1 MTSAGPGPPCIAHR
15 RNADGARAGLGSGKP
30 VLYIESM
37 SSFRKAEVRPPAVA
51 SLFYPGDA
59 RALAEEVSSYLD
71 QTEETPL
78 APGFPKA
85 VIVPHAGFIYSGPVA
100 ASAYD
105 LLRPARGI
113 VTRVVI
119 LGPCHRVPVHGLAL
133 PRAKAFD
140 TPLGRIPLDEEAI
153 ASIRGLPQVVESAAT
168 HAEEHALEVQLPFL
182 QRVLG
187 GFSLVPLVVGDAA
200 PEKVADALERIW
212 GGTETLIV
220 ISSDLSHYHSY
231 ESARRI
237 DGATVRAILG
247 FDAGISHEQACGATP
262 VAGMLIA
269 AKRKGAGD
277 KSRVV
282 GYASFALASEG
293 PRYGAEHGRKLLQIA
308 RQSISAALGARGEPG
323 AAEESWL
330 RESRASFVTLMLGD
344 ELRGCVGALEA
355 QRPLAQDV
363 AENARAAAFEDAR
376 FKPLTPDE
384 FGRIDIEVSLLS
396 TPKRLAFEHHAELI
410 GRLRPGV
417 DGIIL
422 EQDEEGKRATFLPQV
437 WEGLPD
443 PEQFIAQLRHKA
455 GIAQNTDIRRCRVKR
470 YTVLKWREAELPR

>member
-1 MTSAGPGPPCIAHR
+1 
-15 RNADGARAGLGSGKP
+15 
-30 VLYIESM
+30 VLYIEGM
-37 SSFRKAEVRPPAVA
+37 NLFRNPEVRPPAVA

-59 RALAEEVSSYLD
+59 RTLAEEVSSYLD
-71 QTEETPL
+71 QTQGAPL

-105 LLRPARGI
+105 RLRPARGI
-113 VTRVVI
+113 VKRVVI
-119 LGPCHRVPVHGLAL
+119 LGPCHRVPVNGLAL
-133 PRAKAFD
+133 PRASAFD

-182 QRVLG
+182 QGVLG
-187 GFSLVPLVVGDAA
+187 EFSLVPLVVGDAA
-200 PEKVADALERIW
+200 PEKVAEVLERLW

-220 ISSDLSHYHSY
+220 ISSDLSHYHPY
-231 ESARRI
+231 EKACEI
-237 DGATVRAILG
+237 DGGTVRAILG
-247 FDAGISHEQACGATP
+247 FEAGICHEQACGATP

-269 AKRKGAGD
+269 AKRKGLAAELLDCRNSGDTAGD

-282 GYASFALASEG
+282 GYASFALASES

-308 RQSISAALGARGEPG
+308 RQSISAVLGAGGKPG
-323 AAEESWL
+323 APLPEEFWL
-330 RESRASFVTLMLGD
+330 RETRASFVTLMQGD

-363 AENARAAAFEDAR
+363 AENARAAAFEDTR
-376 FKPLTPDE
+376 FRPLTPDE
-384 FGRIDIEVSLLS
+384 FGHTDIEVSLLS
-396 TPKRLAFEHHAELI
+396 TPKRLPFEHHAELI
-410 GRLRPGV
+410 ARLRPGV

-422 EQDEEGKRATFLPQV
+422 EQAEEGKRATFLPQV

-443 PEQFIAQLRHKA
+443 PEQFIAHLKRKA
-455 GIAQNTDIRRCRVKR
+455 EIAPDTDMRRCQVKR
-470 YTVLKWREAELPR
+470 YTVLKWREAEFRQ

>member
-1 MTSAGPGPPCIAHR
+1 M
-15 RNADGARAGLGSGKP
+15 
-30 VLYIESM
+30 LYIEGM
-37 SSFRKAEVRPPAVA
+37 SFFRNPEVRPPAVA

-71 QTEETPL
+71 RTQEAPL

-85 VIVPHAGFIYSGPVA
+85 LIVPHAGFIYSGPVA

-105 LLRPARGI
+105 RLRPARGI
-113 VTRVVI
+113 VRRVVI

-140 TPLGRIPLDEEAI
+140 TPLGRIPLDEETL
-153 ASIRGLPQVVESAAT
+153 ASIRSMPQVVESAAT

-187 GFSLVPLVVGDAA
+187 EFSLVPLVVGDAA
-200 PEKVADALERIW
+200 PEKVAEVLERLW
-212 GGTETLIV
+212 GGIETLIV

-231 ESARRI
+231 EVAREI
-237 DGATVRAILG
+237 DDATVQAILG
-247 FDAGISHEQACGATP
+247 FDAGICHEQACGATP

-269 AKRKGAGD
+269 AKRKGLAPKLLDCRNSGDTAGEKD
-277 KSRVV
+277 RVV
-282 GYASFALASEG
+282 GYASFALASET
-293 PRYGAEHGRKLLQIA
+293 PRYGAQHGRRLLQIA
-308 RQSISAALGARGEPG
+308 RASVAEALGLQAQAAAIDEP
-323 AAEESWL
+323 WL
-330 RESRASFVTLMLGD
+330 KESRATFVTLKQGE

-363 AENARAAAFEDAR
+363 AENARAAAFQDTR
-376 FKPLTPDE
+376 FKPLTRDE
-384 FGRIDIEVSLLS
+384 FERTDIEVSLLS
-396 TPKRLAFEHHAELI
+396 TPKRLSFEDHADLVA
-410 GRLRPGV
+410 RLRPGV

-422 EQDEEGKRATFLPQV
+422 EQGEEGRQATFLPQV

-443 PEQFIAQLRHKA
+443 PQQFIAHLKQKA
-455 GIAQNTDIRRCRVKR
+455 GIAPDTDIRSCRVKR
-470 YTVLKWREAELPR
+470 YTVLKWREAEFRQ

>member
-1 MTSAGPGPPCIAHR
+1 M
-15 RNADGARAGLGSGKP
+15 
-30 VLYIESM
+30 LYIEGM
-37 SSFRKAEVRPPAVA
+37 SSFRDAEVRPPAVA
-51 SLFYPGDA
+51 SLFYPADA
-59 RALAEEVSSYLD
+59 RSLAEEVASYLD
-71 QTEETPL
+71 QTEEAPL

-105 LLRPARGI
+105 QLRPARGI
-113 VTRVVI
+113 VRRVVI

-140 TPLGRIPLDEEAI
+140 TPLGRIPVDCAAT
-153 ASIRGLPQVVESAAT
+153 ASVRDLPQVVESTAT

-187 GFSLVPLVVGDAA
+187 EFSLVPLVVGDAA
-200 PEKVADALERIW
+200 PEKVAEVLERLW
-212 GGTETLIV
+212 GGPETLIV

-231 ESARRI
+231 ERARAV
-237 DGATVRAILG
+237 DAATVRAILAL
-247 FDAGISHEQACGATP
+247 DAGISHEQACGATP

-269 AKRKGAGD
+269 AKRKGLAAKLLDCRNSGDTAGD

-293 PRYGAEHGRKLLQIA
+293 QRYGAEHGRKLLQIA
-308 RQSISAALGARGEPG
+308 RQSISAALVADGKPGAPPAGEP
-323 AAEESWL
+323 WL
-330 RESRASFVTLMLGD
+330 REARASFVTLMRGD

-355 QRPLAQDV
+355 QRPLAEDV

-376 FKPLTPDE
+376 FKPLTRDE
-384 FGRIDIEVSLLS
+384 FARTDIEVSLLS
-396 TPKRLAFEHHAELI
+396 TPKRLAFEDHADLI

-422 EQDEEGKRATFLPQV
+422 EQGEEGRRATFLPQV

-443 PEQFIAQLRHKA
+443 PEQFIAHLRQKA
-455 GIAQNTDIRRCRVKR
+455 GIAQSTELRRCRVKR
-470 YTVLKWREAELPR
+470 YTVLKWREAELRS

>member
-1 MTSAGPGPPCIAHR
+1 M
-15 RNADGARAGLGSGKP
+15 
-30 VLYIESM
+30 LYIEGM
-37 SSFRKAEVRPPAVA
+37 SLFRNPEVRPAAVA
-51 SLFYPGDA
+51 NLFYPGDA
-59 RALAEEVSSYLD
+59 RTLAEEVSSYLD
-71 QTEETPL
+71 QTGEAPL

-100 ASAYD
+100 ATAYD
-105 LLRPARGI
+105 RLRPARGI
-113 VTRVVI
+113 VRRVVV

-133 PRAKAFD
+133 PRASAFD

-182 QRVLG
+182 QQVLG

-200 PEKVADALERIW
+200 PEKVADVLERIW

-247 FDAGISHEQACGATP
+247 FDTGISHEQACGATP

-269 AKRKGAGD
+269 AKRKGLAAKLLDCRNSGDTAGD

-282 GYASFALASEG
+282 GYASFALASES
-293 PRYGAEHGRKLLQIA
+293 PHYGAEHGRKLLLIA
-308 RQSISAALGARGEPG
+308 RHSISVALGAGGNPG
-323 AAEESWL
+323 APVPVDSWL
-330 RESRASFVTLMLGD
+330 RETRASFVTLLQGD

-376 FKPLTPDE
+376 FNSLTPDE
-384 FGRIDIEVSLLS
+384 FGHTDIEVSLLS
-396 TPKRLAFEHHAELI
+396 TPKRLPFEHHAELI
-410 GRLRPGV
+410 ARLRPGV

-422 EQDEEGKRATFLPQV
+422 EQAEEGKRATFLPQV

-443 PEQFIAQLRHKA
+443 PEQFIAHLKRKA
-455 GIAQNTDIRRCRVKR
+455 EIAPDTDMRSCQVKR
-470 YTVLKWREAELPR
+470 YTVLKWREAEFRQ